1 MDGEMTPVANS
12 VANTILAS
20 IGAVLLIGCVLSVI
34 FGFSRLRAYWPAFKQ
49 YRHLLLTMVTR
60 DITVKYRRS
69 VLGIVWS
76 ILQPLFFMIIIT
88 LVFSNIFKFD
98 IREYP
103 VFYLT
108 GYVVFNF
115 VSEATM
121 LSMGS
126 VLGSAQL
133 IKKVY
138 IPKYIFPLQ
147 KCLFAFVNMLF
158 SLVAV
163 ALVFAALQTQ
173 LHVTILL
180 FTVPILYAGIFSFG
194 LGLILSAAA
203 VFFRDV
209 VHLYGI
215 WVTAWMYLTPILYP
229 MDVLPEWVQQILNF
243 NPLVHYVEYARD
255 VMINGVVPD
264 LQANLICIGFA
275 LSTLLVGIVFFKK
288 TQDKFILHM

>member
-1 MDGEMTPVANS
+1 MGGEMEP
-12 VANTILAS
+12 VANTILAG
-20 IGAVLLIGCVLSVI
+20 IGVALLIGCVLGVL
-34 FGFSRLRAYWPAFKQ
+34 FGFSRLKAYWPAFKQ
-49 YRHLLLTMVTR
+49 YRHLLFTMVTR

-88 LVFSNIFKFD
+88 LVFSNVFKAD
-98 IREYP
+98 IHEYP

-108 GYVVFNF
+108 GFVIFNF
-115 VSEATM
+115 MSEAT
-121 LSMGS
+121 LFSMGS
-126 VLGSAQL
+126 VLGNAQL

-163 ALVFAALQTQ
+163 ALVFIALQTE
-173 LHVTILL
+173 LHATIFL
-180 FTVPILYAGIFSFG
+180 FVVPVFYTGIFSLG
-194 LGLILSAAA
+194 LGLILSAAV

-229 MDVLPEWVQQILNF
+229 LDMLPEWVQQLLNF
-243 NPLVHYVEYARD
+243 NPLVHYVGYARD
-255 VMINGVVPD
+255 VMLYGIIPD
-264 LQANLICIGFA
+264 LQTNLICIGFA
-275 LSTLLVGIVFFKK
+275 LSTLLVGILFFKK